1 MFSWGV
7 MRKNVDI
14 LEQPKGF
21 AELFYG
27 FQVIIRDLGYISKP
41 IEMEG

>member
-27 FQVIIRDLGYISKP
+27 FQVIKEAMI
-41 IEMEG
+41 